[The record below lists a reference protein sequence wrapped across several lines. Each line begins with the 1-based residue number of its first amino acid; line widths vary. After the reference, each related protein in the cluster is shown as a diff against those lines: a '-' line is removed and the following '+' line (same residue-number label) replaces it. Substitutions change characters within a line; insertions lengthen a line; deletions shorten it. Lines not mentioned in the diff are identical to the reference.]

1 MSDDNATQVV
11 NTETQIFLIDSKG
24 VSTKVIG
31 EMIVGR
37 SDQCDLV
44 VDDPKASRKHAKIWQ
59 DGDVLVVEDL
69 GSTNGTHHQGK
80 RKAQFRSVTGETIS
94 FPNIAYQV
102 KIEQAFAAKDF
113 DPDKTMPIDLSKI
126 ASTETPA
133 VEESSQIPVKETSA
147 AEPEALPEA
156 KRNVTSNLDKNPPAA
171 EKPKQE
177 EKSSAWWESDEI
189 KSDGTSIFK
198 IDGLA
203 DEDADLGLAK
213 LGPAVEP
220 RLVIKSG
227 PGAGT
232 EFKLGMGS
240 LVIGKDS
247 SCDIQLKESTVSD
260 QHAKLIHDGHTW
272 QLVNLLALNHS
283 LVNNVKVQSVF
294 LNSGDQIRLGG
305 ALLVFQLP
313 SSSLKETSSK
323 SKKKLILASLVSAVA
338 AGLIFV
344 FLKGFI

>member
-11 NTETQIFLIDSKG
+11 STETQVFLIDSKG
-24 VSTKVIG
+24 ISTKVIG

-80 RKAQFRSVTGETIS
+80 RKEHFHSISGETIS
-94 FPNIAYQV
+94 FPNIAYEV

-113 DPDKTMPIDLSKI
+113 DPDKTMPIDLSKL

-133 VEESSQIPVKETSA
+133 VENRSPV
-147 AEPEALPEA
+147 EPVVVSGDKQATA
-156 KRNVTSNLDKNPPAA
+156 SKLDQNPPSAD
-171 EKPKQE
+171 KPKE
-177 EKSSAWWESDEI
+177 AETGSAWWESDEI

-198 IDGLA
+198 VDGLA
-203 DEDADLGLAK
+203 AEDADLGLAK

-232 EFKLGMGS
+232 EFKLGTGS
-240 LVIGKDS
+240 FVIGKDS

-272 QLVNLLALNHS
+272 QLVNLLALNHT

-313 SSSLKETSSK
+313 ASSFKETSSK
-323 SKKKLILASLVSAVA
+323 SKKSLILASLISVVV

-344 FLKGFI
+344 VLKGFI